1 VWTRLGESQS
11 YGFPKGPIIGPLV
24 IAGLNINENKI
35 SQLSDLGIKDSKLHT
50 RKSREILTP
59 KIISLAKENILFE
72 ISPQEIDSIVLR
84 GKPLRRLNQ
93 LEARF
98 VAKILDKL
106 KPDVAYVDAPDT
118 SPERFACQIIQKLS
132 LPIKIVSEHKADQ
145 KYPIV
150 SAASIVAKQRRDE
163 VIKNLHEIYGD
174 FGSGYPSDPK
184 TKEFLNKWIVRD
196 GCNLPIIRRTW
207 KTFKDL
213 ESELQ
218 L

>member
-59 KIISLAKENILFE
+59 KIISLAKENVLFE

-132 LPIKIVSEHKADQ
+132 LPIKIISEHKADQ

-184 TKEFLNKWIVRD
+184 TKQFLNKWIVRD